1 MVNAN
6 KMLCEGKVW
15 RMIWTPVPVNHVQTL
30 LWLWSFMPCH
40 AYCHACLIFVRYQ
53 SWLFHSSSK
62 NVSYIKAA
70 TSTLTRRGT
79 SLKSPCHTTTKFE
92 ISAQCVKQSRRQ
104 LVFFGTGTFFYL
116 VNNFQKVLQ
125 MCLPQR
131 RHEKLIPSSLS
142 NRLHSFFVFHLC
154 SSGVGL

>member
-1 MVNAN
+1 MQIKCYV
-6 KMLCEGKVW
+6 KEKFEEWYKPQCQ
-15 RMIWTPVPVNHVQTL
+15 WTMCKLYYDFEVL
-30 LWLWSFMPCH
+30 CH

-79 SLKSPCHTTTKFE
+79 SLKSPCHTTTRFE
-92 ISAQCVKQSRRQ
+92 ISAQCAKQSRRQ
-104 LVFFGTGTFFYL
+104 LVFFLAQVTFFYL

-154 SSGVGL
+154 SSSVGL